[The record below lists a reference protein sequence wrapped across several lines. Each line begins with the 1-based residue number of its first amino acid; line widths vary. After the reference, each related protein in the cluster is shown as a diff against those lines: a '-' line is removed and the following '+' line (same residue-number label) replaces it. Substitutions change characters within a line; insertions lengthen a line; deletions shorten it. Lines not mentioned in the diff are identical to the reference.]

1 MSSHTE
7 RIARRGT
14 MVPNHAFMCVIGEDE
29 DDGAAMDD
37 RAPTPQPARKQL
49 ERKGSIYN
57 GFGDAEAEA

>member
-1 MSSHTE
+1 
-7 RIARRGT
+7 